1 MRIAVAGG
9 TGVVGSHVVDAL
21 RAEGNDAVVL
31 SRRTGVD
38 LTAGAGLDAALDGV
52 DAVIDTAN
60 VTTVSAGVATRFFEA
75 ATGNLVAAAARARV
89 AHVVL
94 LSIVG
99 IDRIPHDYLAGKLAQ
114 ERVVETGTVP
124 WTILRATQFHEFAG
138 QVFDRAKVGPLHVAP
153 RGRVQ
158 PVAAR
163 DSAGGPP
170 PRRAGRRRTPGA
182 RGGSRGTPRGAARR
196 HGQGVRATHGPRR
209 LDPLGEPARRTDEGH
224 ACGARPAGPGRSARH
239 GDLRA
244 VARRNRLSP
253 WVSERRQRA
262 SLRSRRCARRAAS

>member
-60 VTTVSAGVATRFFEA
+60 VTTVSADVATRFFEA

-163 DSAGGPP
+163 EVGAHLAALAAGAPQG
-170 PRRAGRRRTPGA
+170 RAA
-182 RGGSRGTPRGAARR
+182 DLA
-196 HGQGVRATHGPRR
+196 GPREER
-209 LDPLGEPARRTDEGH
+209 LDDMVKAYARRTGH
-224 ACGARPAGPGRSARH
+224 GGWIPSVSLPGGQMKGMRAGLGLPGPG
-239 GDLRA
+239 A
-244 VARRNRLSP
+244 VLGTETFAQWLDGIG
-253 WVSERRQRA
+253 
-262 SLRSRRCARRAAS
+262 

>member
-9 TGVVGSHVVDAL
+9 TGVVGSRAVEAL
-21 RAEGNDAVVL
+21 RADGHDPVVL

-38 LTAGAGLDAALDGV
+38 LTTGAGLDAALDGV
-52 DAVIDTAN
+52 DAVIDVAN

-75 ATGNLVAAAARARV
+75 ATGNLVAAAARAGV

-114 ERVVETGTVP
+114 ERVVETGTLP

-138 QVFDRAKVGPLHVAP
+138 QVFDRAKLGPLHVAP

-163 DSAGGPP
+163 EVGAHLAALAAGAPQG
-170 PRRAGRRRTPGA
+170 RAA
-182 RGGSRGTPRGAARR
+182 DLA
-196 HGQGVRATHGPRR
+196 GPREER
-209 LDPLGEPARRTDEGH
+209 LDEMIKAYARRTGH
-224 ACGARPAGPGRSARH
+224 GGWVPSVSLPGGQMKGMRQGLGLPGPG
-239 GDLRA
+239 A
-244 VARRNRLSP
+244 VLGTQTFAEWLA
-253 WVSERRQRA
+253 E
-262 SLRSRRCARRAAS
+262 LG